1 MTKNTNIGIN
11 CFNCFVFIHNYYYYL
26 YCIYCDILYVKT
38 CSSAQRDRKTGP
50 KDSFDDRGRVE
61 RTWSPTKSRMDS
73 LYDTRTRT
81 SYSSLQTSD
90 HRFGSAPHTSRTIQ
104 G

>member
-1 MTKNTNIGIN
+1 MTKNTNIGID
-11 CFNCFVFIHNYYYYL
+11 CFSLLIIIII
-26 YCIYCDILYVKT
+26 YCINCDILLKT
-38 CSSAQRDRKTGP
+38 CSSAERDRKTGA
-50 KDSFDDRGRVE
+50 KDPFDDRGRVE

-81 SYSSLQTSD
+81 SYSSLQTSH
-90 HRFGSAPHTSRTIQ
+90 HRLGSAPDTSRTIQ